1 LENSLSLYYQL
12 INLKNIKMNIMQKII
27 NQAFMDQIDDSFNDF
42 LVKQYNKAKI
52 SLVEKES
59 IKFSLGNKIEMN
71 HVNLL
76 SEYMEIINLIKE
88 NGFNPIAVSQMYFEH
103 VYVFETS
110 EMALEA
116 FNLLE
121 VKNNQVSGWWY
132 GLTDFVEA
140 VALYEEENNNSVKVN
155 VHWLVNKA

>member
-1 LENSLSLYYQL
+1 
-12 INLKNIKMNIMQKII
+12 MNIMQKII